1 MKSLKKYKIF
11 RKLLAL
17 KQTGVLYVRHRT
29 DLIFS
34 KGNSRTRA
42 MTIKDLEAISELEKP
57 YEYFWKI
64 PQYAIPTVIE
74 CLHDQ
79 ALIIDFH
86 DETTPSAPV
95 LMKLD
100 KKGLI
105 SKTKGVS
112 WSNGKAINIMIFYS
126 TVDRRPESS
135 IYAVVLEYSLSG
147 TVSEKLKDSLMVLKR
162 NLELAIDNKMIEIG
176 KLSERLESLEKVII

>member
-1 MKSLKKYKIF
+1 MKSLKKYEIF
-11 RKLLAL
+11 RKLSAL
-17 KQTGVLYVRHRT
+17 RRIGILYVRHRIG
-29 DLIFS
+29 LIFS
-34 KGNSRTRA
+34 KGNSGTRA

-57 YEYFWKI
+57 YESFWKI
-64 PQYAIPTVIE
+64 PQYAISTVID
-74 CLHDQ
+74 CLYDQ

-100 KKGLI
+100 KEDLI
-105 SKTKGVS
+105 SKTKGIS
-112 WSNGKAINIMIFYS
+112 WSDGKAIDIMIFYS

-135 IYAVVLEYSLSG
+135 LYAVVLEYSLSG
-147 TVSEKLKDSLMVLKR
+147 TVSEKLRDSLMVLKR

-176 KLSERLESLEKVII
+176 KLSERLETLEKII